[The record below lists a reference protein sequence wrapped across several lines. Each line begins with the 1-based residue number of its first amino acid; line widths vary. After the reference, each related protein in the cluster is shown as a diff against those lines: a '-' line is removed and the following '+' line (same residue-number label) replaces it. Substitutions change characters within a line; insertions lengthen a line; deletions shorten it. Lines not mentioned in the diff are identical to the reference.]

1 MTALL
6 VTLALLFAACGGDGP
21 GNDDTLWTG
30 FSGFVF
36 IVIVVAFVMHYL
48 KKRRRS

>member
-1 MTALL
+1 MGVLILL
-6 VTLALLFAACGGDGP
+6 LLLLTGCQGDGP

-36 IVIVVAFVMHYL
+36 AVILLVVVMRWL
-48 KKRRRS
+48 KRRDRR